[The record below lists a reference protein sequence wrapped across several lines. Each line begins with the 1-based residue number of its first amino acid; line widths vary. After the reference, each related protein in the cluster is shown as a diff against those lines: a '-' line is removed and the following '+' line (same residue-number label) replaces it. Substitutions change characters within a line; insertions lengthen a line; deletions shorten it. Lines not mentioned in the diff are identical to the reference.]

1 MLGINPEI
9 LKWARVTANLSLEE
23 VAKKVQRDPEVVMS
37 WENGDSSPT
46 YIQLETLAYKAY
58 KRPVAIFFSNEPPQE
73 TDVKSSFRTLPNSM
87 VDSLPARITK
97 LIRDAKVMQLN
108 LIELTGGRNQSS
120 KLIWKDL
127 KANDNNF
134 DLLAVKVREYIGV
147 TLQEQTSWQST
158 DIAMENWRNALE
170 SNGISVFKDAFREDE
185 FSGFCLYDDE
195 FPIVYVNNSMPKTR
209 QIFTLFHEL
218 AHILFFTSGID
229 IVDDYYIE
237 ELTQA
242 NKEIEVF
249 CNMFAASFL
258 VPDKDFEL
266 TLNRRSFSL
275 DLISDIA
282 DEYLVSR
289 EVVLRKLLNRQMVTP
304 NQYQQIVNQW
314 KRDQEKT
321 REKSTG
327 SGNYYN
333 NKIQYLG
340 FNYLGIVF
348 QEYYSDRISYD
359 QVADF
364 LDVKSHAVPEI
375 EAKYFRRVGR

>member
-9 LKWARVTANLSLEE
+9 LKWARVTANLTFED
-23 VAKKVQRDPEVVMS
+23 VAKRVNRNPEVVMS
-37 WENGDSSPT
+37 WENGNSSPT
-46 YIQLETLAYKAY
+46 YIQLETLAYKAF

-73 TDVKSSFRTLPNSM
+73 TDFKSSFRTLPNSM
-87 VDSLPARITK
+87 IDSLPARITK

-108 LIELTGGRNQSS
+108 LIDLTGGRNQSS

-127 KANDNNF
+127 KANVNNL

-147 TLQEQTSWQST
+147 PLQEQKRWKTT
-158 DIAMENWRNALE
+158 DIAIENWRNALE
-170 SNGISVFKDAFREDE
+170 SNGVSVFKDAFREDE
-185 FSGFCLYDDE
+185 FSGFCLFDNE
-195 FPIVYVNNSMPKTR
+195 FPVVYVNNSMPKTR

-242 NKEIEVF
+242 DKKIEVF

-258 VPDKDFEL
+258 VPDKDFDF
-266 TLNRRSFSL
+266 TLNRRPFNL
-275 DLISDIA
+275 ELISEIA

-314 KRDQEKT
+314 KMEQEET
-321 REKSTG
+321 RKNSAG

-340 FNYLGIVF
+340 LNYLGLVF
-348 QEYYSDRISYD
+348 QKYYSNHISYD

-375 EAKYFRRVGR
+375 EARYFRRFGR